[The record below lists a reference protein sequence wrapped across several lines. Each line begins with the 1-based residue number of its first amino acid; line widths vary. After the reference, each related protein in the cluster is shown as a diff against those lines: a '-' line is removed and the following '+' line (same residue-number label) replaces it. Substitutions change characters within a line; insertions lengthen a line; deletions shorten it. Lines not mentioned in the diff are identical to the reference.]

1 MLEFSFTEQH
11 KALLEGY
18 LSSSEQALPYAVCEG
33 YLFAIICSPAGIE
46 VEQWLTAVSGGD
58 EQIAEEHV
66 FALMALHH
74 DISERVFLGQFQ
86 IPYPS
91 SAFAKLQQWSQGFL
105 AGIEHFYAELVNS
118 DVLNNEM
125 KQALISST
133 EQLGFFSLEQSQIA
147 QFCDVNGF
155 EIQTFC
161 QQQHELANEFAM
173 AYVQLVENAAVESG
187 LYDEEA

>member
-11 KALLEGY
+11 KALLTDY
-18 LSSSEQALPYAVCEG
+18 LSSTEQALPYAVCEG

-46 VEQWLTAVSGGD
+46 MEQWLTIVSGGD

-74 DISERVFLGQFQ
+74 DISERVFSGQFQ
-86 IPYPS
+86 LPYTS
-91 SAFAKLQQWSQGFL
+91 MAVTELQQWSQGFL
-105 AGIEHFYAELVNS
+105 AGIEHFYADLVNS
-118 DVLNNEM
+118 EALNDGL

-147 QFCDVNGF
+147 AYCDANNVELNS
-155 EIQTFC
+155 FC
-161 QQQHELANEFAM
+161 QQQHEIANELAV

-187 LYDEEA
+187 LYDEEG

>member
-18 LSSSEQALPYAVCEG
+18 LSSSEQALSYAVCEG

-74 DISERVFLGQFQ
+74 DISERVFSGQFQ
-86 IPYPS
+86 LPYRS
-91 SAFAKLQQWSQGFL
+91 TAVVELQQWSQGFL

-118 DVLNNEM
+118 GALNNEM

-155 EIQTFC
+155 EIQTFY

>member
-11 KALLEGY
+11 KALLTDY
-18 LSSSEQALPYAVCEG
+18 LSSTEQALPYAVCEG

-46 VEQWLTAVSGGD
+46 MEQWLTIVSGGD

-74 DISERVFLGQFQ
+74 DISERVFSGQFQ
-86 IPYPS
+86 LPYTS
-91 SAFAKLQQWSQGFL
+91 MAVAELQQWSQGFL
-105 AGIEHFYAELVNS
+105 AGIEHFYAGLVNS
-118 DVLNNEM
+118 EVLNDEL

-133 EQLGFFSLEQSQIA
+133 EQLGFFSLDQSQIA
-147 QFCDVNGF
+147 AYCDANNVELNS
-155 EIQTFC
+155 FC
-161 QQQHELANEFAM
+161 QQQHEIANEFAV

-187 LYDEEA
+187 LYEEEG

>member
-74 DISERVFLGQFQ
+74 DISERVFSGQFQ

-155 EIQTFC
+155 EIQTFY
-161 QQQHELANEFAM
+161 QQQYELANEFAL

>member
-11 KALLEGY
+11 KALLIDY
-18 LSSSEQALPYAVCEG
+18 LSSTEHALPYAVCEG

-46 VEQWLTAVSGGD
+46 MEQWLTIVSGGD

-74 DISERVFLGQFQ
+74 DISERVFSGLFQ
-86 IPYPS
+86 LPYAS
-91 SAFAKLQQWSQGFL
+91 TAVVELQQWSQGFL

-118 DVLNNEM
+118 AVLNDEL

-133 EQLGFFSLEQSQIA
+133 EQLGFFALEQSQIA
-147 QFCDVNGF
+147 AYCDANNVELNS
-155 EIQTFC
+155 FC
-161 QQQHELANEFAM
+161 QQQHAIANEFAL
-173 AYVQLVENAAVESG
+173 AYVQLVENSAVESG
-187 LYDEEA
+187 LYDEEG

>member
-11 KALLEGY
+11 KALLTDY
-18 LSSSEQALPYAVCEG
+18 LSSTEQALPYAVCEG
-33 YLFAIICSPAGIE
+33 YLFATICSPAGIE
-46 VEQWLTAVSGGD
+46 MEQWLTIVSGGD

-66 FALMALHH
+66 FALMAMHH
-74 DISERVFLGQFQ
+74 DISERVFSGQFQ
-86 IPYPS
+86 LPYAS
-91 SAFAKLQQWSQGFL
+91 IAEIELQQWSQGFL

-118 DVLNNEM
+118 AVLNDEL

-147 QFCDVNGF
+147 AYCDANNVELNS
-155 EIQTFC
+155 FC
-161 QQQHELANEFAM
+161 QQQYAIANEFAL

-187 LYDEEA
+187 LYDEEG